1 MAKWENM
8 KINSDKLERRLLEFN
23 ANEKVVVFLT
33 KYWEE
38 CLKNYYMDYY
48 RDRDYKNEGYGSLE
62 EYVEKKVIP
71 TRYKNG
77 YYEDSLFMIMNIFW
91 NECQDDHL
99 ASPFKGCNIYFRE
112 WFRGAEKVS
121 DEVNQAL
128 LWALN

>member
-1 MAKWENM
+1 MAGWDGMRE
-8 KINSDKLERRLLEFN
+8 SSSKLEGRLLELN
-23 ANEKVVVFLT
+23 AYEQVVVFLT

-38 CLKNYYMDYY
+38 CLKNYYMDFY
-48 RDRDYKNEGYGSLE
+48 RDCDYKNEGYGSLK

-71 TRYKNG
+71 TLYKNG
-77 YYEDSLFMIMNIFW
+77 YYKDSLWRIMNIFW
-91 NECQDDHL
+91 NECQDDSL

-128 LWALN
+128 SRALN